1 MMVRSKDINLNLLMI
16 IWEKDWIWFITLVV
30 KSYSPLLKKNSLLWI
45 ATIQLLNIKLNI
57 LNYNQKREQKA
68 PFNINLNQELRNTLD
83 T

>member
-1 MMVRSKDINLNLLMI
+1 MI